1 MPFLNSGIQIVF
13 FYVEYF
19 KTCFDEV
26 IPSVKD
32 WQGKGCA
39 CDLAEGS
46 FRNVLRGE
54 LFCPYGELFCPRGVL
69 WGVPKREFSD
79 RPIPIGRQI
88 C

>member
-13 FYVEYF
+13 FYVEIF

-39 CDLAEGS
+39 CDLAGRMETCS
-46 FRNVLRGE
+46 LS
-54 LFCPYGELFCPRGVL
+54 PRDGILDCRLV
-69 WGVPKREFSD
+69 D
-79 RPIPIGRQI
+79 IGI
-88 C
+88 